1 MAEFF
6 ENKDLSLM
14 CPNCNKF
21 LLQVD
26 KRDTRKNII
35 KCKHCGKLITY
46 VPATQEREISY
57 VPLRD
62 NAHGKRF
69 Y

>member
-6 ENKDLSLM
+6 ENKDYSLM

-21 LLQVD
+21 LLLVD

-35 KCKHCGKLITY
+35 KCRHCGKLITY
-46 VPATQEREISY
+46 VPATNCREIGE

-62 NAHGKRF
+62 NAYGKRF